1 MLSIGDD
8 RRLMPASRRLGHKT
22 YPHSRAEC
30 KNPKL
35 RSATA
40 ALDYPQAFYMAAN
53 PGYDAV
59 VDDPRWP
66 DETDRTTPDPY
77 YDRVARELRVAP
89 LPESI
94 DLPKR
99 NEYRAVAARLGRTVF
114 DPDQAVSW
122 TAPEGNGRESCQ
134 LVAEC

>member
-59 VDDPRWP
+59 VVGSGFGGSISALRIAEHGRSVLVLERGRRYRPGEFPRDVRDTNALLWRYP
-66 DETDRTTPDPY
+66 RKRRSVGL
-77 YDRVARELRVAP
+77 YDIRFFSSLAAVVASGV
-89 LPESI
+89 
-94 DLPKR
+94 
-99 NEYRAVAARLGRTVF
+99 
-114 DPDQAVSW
+114 
-122 TAPEGNGRESCQ
+122 
-134 LVAEC
+134 